1 MREITKDELM
11 EEIVGIFTHQYHAN
25 NPNGQ
30 LSFCHY
36 TFSATPKIVRAYAER
51 MVNMY
56 REYDLCGT
64 EIFRL
69 IESTC
74 FITVIEK

>member
-11 EEIVGIFTHQYHAN
+11 EEIVGIFAHNYLD
-25 NPNGQ
+25 NGSQ

-74 FITVIEK
+74 FITVIVK